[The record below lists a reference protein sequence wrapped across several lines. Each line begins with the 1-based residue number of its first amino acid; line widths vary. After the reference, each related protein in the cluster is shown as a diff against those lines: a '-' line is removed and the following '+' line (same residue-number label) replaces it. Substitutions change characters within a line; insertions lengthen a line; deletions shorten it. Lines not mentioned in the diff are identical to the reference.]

1 MVTQLGALPG
11 VEVLAE
17 PIVNQGLVRFLDPD
31 GNHDART
38 DEIIQRVADSGEAWF
53 GPTLWNGMR
62 VMRIS
67 LSNFRT
73 TADDVDRAVAAIK
86 AELQQ

>member
-1 MVTQLGALPG
+1 
-11 VEVLAE
+11 VLTT
-17 PIVNQGLVRFLDPD
+17 PVINQGLVRFLDPD

-38 DEIIQRVADSGEAWF
+38 DEVITRINASGEAWF
-53 GPTLWNGMR
+53 GPTVWNGMR

-73 TADDVDRAVAAIK
+73 TQNDVDRAVDAIK
-86 AELQQ
+86 EAMKT